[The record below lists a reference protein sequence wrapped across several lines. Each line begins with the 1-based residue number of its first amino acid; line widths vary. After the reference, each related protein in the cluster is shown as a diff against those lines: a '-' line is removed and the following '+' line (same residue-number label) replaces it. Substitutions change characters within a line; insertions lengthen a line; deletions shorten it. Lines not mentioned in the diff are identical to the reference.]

1 LGLAPHANRPM
12 NLRPGPVRTFTVC
25 FDPAAPPAVSQQ
37 ALADAVEFAK
47 LPRAKTQIAAELTA
61 LTGRRYLRQE
71 VYRWLH
77 PDPEKRQ
84 EPQLTVGLLLVAAA
98 RLAKEKRRRRLEP
111 DLTAAITTP

>member
-1 LGLAPHANRPM
+1 M
-12 NLRPGPVRTFTVC
+12 DLRPRRTFSVC
-25 FDPAAPPAVSQQ
+25 FDPAAPPAVSEQ
-37 ALADAVEFAK
+37 ALAEAIEFARE
-47 LPRAKTQIAAELTA
+47 PRAKTQIAAELSR

-98 RLAKEKRRRRLEP
+98 RLAREQRRLEA
-111 DLTAAITTP
+111 DLTEALTP